1 MSAGGLPSVEEV
13 LPRDAWDILQETAT
27 AELVDV
33 RSRAEW
39 SFVGGPDLEKLGRR
53 AILAEWAQYP
63 GMTPNPSF
71 TDDVLKALGGA
82 APSHLFFICRSGA
95 RSLKAAQTMAQVFA
109 ARGEQV
115 ACLNVQEGF
124 EGDLNAQMH
133 RGGTSGWKA
142 RGLPWKQ
149 S

>member
-1 MSAGGLPSVEEV
+1 MSAGGTPSVEEV
-13 LPRDAWDILQETAT
+13 LPRDAWDILQETKT

-33 RSRAEW
+33 RSSAEW
-39 SFVGGPDLEKLGRR
+39 SFVGGPDLEMLEKRV
-53 AILAEWAQYP
+53 IPVEWARFP
-63 GMTPNPSF
+63 GMTPNPRF
-71 TDDVLKALGGA
+71 TDDVLEALGGA

-95 RSLKAAQTMAQVFA
+95 RSLKAARTMAQVFA
-109 ARGEQV
+109 ERGKQV